1 MADMLYILFLKRL
14 YKLCKKSPKGRIDI
28 RKLVTDRMSYDRCFT
43 FMLWAN
49 TDNICTISVMYDYTI
64 INLSPEI
71 LKMRSQDYEEYIT
84 KKFKLKN
91 DRRKTT

>member
-1 MADMLYILFLKRL
+1 MADMSYISFLKRL
-14 YKLCKKSPKGRIDI
+14 YKLCKQSPKGRIDI
-28 RKLVTDRMSYDRCFT
+28 RKIVTDRMSYDRCFT

-71 LKMRSQDYEEYIT
+71 LRMSSKDYQEFLT
-84 KKFKLKN
+84 NKFQN
-91 DRRKTT
+91 DRHKTT